1 MRGRKKGSADGE
13 GEGEKD
19 GVRINR
25 EELERIIDERVAA
38 RLENEDRSGAK
49 MSRRGLL
56 GLAGG
61 VAGIGAL
68 SSSASGQAGNGSGLR
83 QPAEQNSGI
92 ATAEEVQAETIHAGS
107 TLTVD
112 GQQITASSQL
122 TTSPPSKG
130 PSDVIHAADA
140 SEIQDAIDTLAEDK
154 DGYATGGVVQ
164 LDAKTYYP
172 ETTIWLKR
180 GVTLQGVRPASH
192 QPNPHGE
199 RFTSGTVISTR
210 DMPEGKGD
218 VDPSKGA
225 NTYSHSN
232 PGGENWHPH
241 LPVIANFRTKPYYLK
256 DRDPINYE
264 ADHWGHNI
272 GLRNLVIDG
281 DEKKRWWDDG
291 SREATYFGVYD
302 GVIFEHARGVLMEN
316 VTTMRLFGYGGF
328 FNGCRGLV
336 DRGSKWSGGAT
347 DYHGAALET
356 NIGYP
361 PDPKV
366 YTEGIWDVGIRGPP
380 PTLKLNGHNR
390 HDFVSGGWSQA
401 KIKATKRS
409 SHDWQFLGSQTDYW
423 NGNAPLANPENGRAV
438 VIHSNCQ
445 TSIEGYDIDASEPTK
460 CDGIRAWD
468 SHLELRDASLSNA
481 RRAIN
486 HQGKNPLEIMDCA
499 ISQSDVAL
507 RCKVNAPRINGLKIG
522 GCNEGINFSGR
533 ANHDSVMDNVVFRGD
548 VDVAF
553 GSANRR
559 PIYMGTVYFG
569 GADKAGKTGEYLI
582 IDNPVDPNGIY

>member
-130 PSDVIHAADA
+130 PSDVIYAADA

-154 DGYATGGVVQ
+154 DGYATGGIVQ

-180 GVTLQGVRPASH
+180 GVTLQGVRPAVH
-192 QPNPHGE
+192 QHNPYGE
-199 RFTSGTVISTR
+199 KFTSGTVISTR

-256 DRDPINYE
+256 DRDPTNYE
-264 ADHWGHNI
+264 ADHWGNNV
-272 GLRNLVIDG
+272 GLKNVVIDAR
-281 DEKKRWWDDG
+281 EKQRWWKGG
-291 SREATYFGVYD
+291 SSDATYFGVYD
-302 GVIFEHARGVLMEN
+302 AVIFEVARNITMEN
-316 VTTMRLFGYGGF
+316 VTTMGFLGYGGF

-336 DRGSKWSGGAT
+336 DRGSTWQGGAT
-347 DYHGAALET
+347 DYHGAALHT
-356 NIGYP
+356 NLGYP
-361 PDPKV
+361 PDPTT
-366 YTEGIWDVGIRGPP
+366 YTEGVWDVNARGPA
-380 PTLKLNGHNR
+380 PTVLLEG
-390 HDFVSGGWSQA
+390 DFTHQFVAGGWSQA
-401 KIKATKRS
+401 KIKADD
-409 SHDWQFLGSQTDYW
+409 HVFLGDENDYW
-423 NGNAPLANPENGRAV
+423 AGEVPLTDPNHGNSVFVQELARTRMDGY
-438 VIHSNCQ
+438 H
-445 TSIEGYDIDASEPTK
+445 IEGGSDF
-460 CDGIRAWD
+460 DGIRAND
-468 SHLELRDASLSNA
+468 RHFYMSNTNVFA
-481 RRAIN
+481 GGTGIN
-486 HQGKNPLEIMDCA
+486 HVVRVPFEIRNCRVGG
-499 ISQSDVAL
+499 SDVGL
-507 RCKVNAPRINGLKIG
+507 SCGPNAPEINGLKIS
-522 GCNEGINFSGR
+522 GCWEGIRFSGR
-533 ANHDSVMDNVVFRGD
+533 ANHSGVMDNVRFKNGVS
-548 VDVAF
+548 VAF
-553 GSANRR
+553 GSGNNK

-569 GADKAGKTGEYLI
+569 GAEKAGKTGEYLM
-582 IDNPVDPNGIY
+582 IDHPVDPNGIY